1 MGAYGPTARRWLC
14 GALIPYMTFLDGCR
28 HLHRADHPDHG
39 RRDRRGTELTAA
51 GARLLAEAPR
61 LLAAST
67 AMVRAVTAA
76 AAETPRFTIGFM
88 PGITVTPAVRALAS
102 RHPGLDVRLLRTA
115 GRTRSRCRTTAEPA
129 SESENDGPTATA
141 DPSAPPVRGP

>member
-1 MGAYGPTARRWLC
+1 
-14 GALIPYMTFLDGCR
+14 
-28 HLHRADHPDHG
+28 
-39 RRDRRGTELTAA
+39 
-51 GARLLAEAPR
+51 
-61 LLAAST
+61 
-67 AMVRAVTAA
+67 
-76 AAETPRFTIGFM
+76 M